1 MQEAEHFSIQGGG
14 LKTCVKT
21 RWTSIFESTKSIVR
35 MQQALEEVF
44 IFNNLLCNYIWIFIF
59 IMKLITFI

>member
-14 LKTCVKT
+14 LKTYVKT
-21 RWTSIFESTKSIVR
+21 RWSSIFESTSSIVR

-44 IFNNLLCNYIWIFIF
+44 IFNNL
-59 IMKLITFI
+59 